1 MAGTLQS
8 RVVVVTGA
16 GSGIGAAAARTMARE
31 GARVVVSDIDVAA
44 AEDTAHHIAQAGGEA
59 IAMRVDVTRLEQ
71 IDALL
76 ELALRHYGRLD
87 GACNNAGIPGP
98 GVPLSE
104 HEEAQFDALLAV
116 NLKAVWYGMKRQIEI
131 MLPRGDGAI
140 VNTASVGGL
149 VGKPGLSVYCATKH
163 AVLGLTKTA
172 ALEYGSRGIRV
183 NAVCPGVVRTRMVD
197 AVIAAQPETEQTWGT
212 LQPIGRFGTP
222 EEIGEAVAWLMSP
235 RASLVHGHALVAD
248 GGLTAA

>member
-16 GSGIGAAAARTMARE
+16 GAGIGAAAAQTMARE
-31 GARVVVSDIDVAA
+31 GARVVVSDIDAAA
-44 AEDTAHHIAQAGGEA
+44 AEDTAHRIAQAGGEA
-59 IAMRVDVTRLEQ
+59 VAMGVDVSRPEQ

-76 ELALRHYGRLD
+76 ELALQHYGRLD
-87 GACNNAGIPGP
+87 GAFNNAGIPGP
-98 GVPLSE
+98 GVPLAQ
-104 HEEAQFDALLAV
+104 HDEAHFDALLAV

-131 MLPRGDGAI
+131 MLPGGDGAI

-197 AVIAAQPETEQTWGT
+197 MVIAAQPETESTWGT

>member
-31 GARVVVSDIDVAA
+31 GARVVVSDIDEAA
-44 AEDTAHHIAQAGGEA
+44 AEDTAHQIAQAGGEA

-71 IDALL
+71 IDAMH

-87 GACNNAGIPGP
+87 GAFNNAGIPGP
-98 GVPLSE
+98 GVSLSE

-172 ALEYGSRGIRV
+172 ALEYGSQGIRV
-183 NAVCPGVVRTRMVD
+183 NAVCPGVVRTPMVD
-197 AVIAAQPETEQTWGT
+197 AVIAAQPETEKTWGT